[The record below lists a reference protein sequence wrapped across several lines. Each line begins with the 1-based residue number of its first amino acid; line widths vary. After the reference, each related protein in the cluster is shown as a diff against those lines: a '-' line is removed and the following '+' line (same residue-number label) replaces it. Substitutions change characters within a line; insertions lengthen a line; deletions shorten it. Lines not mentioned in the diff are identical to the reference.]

1 MSELENKTKVV
12 SPSSTDRLPEQQ
24 NINADTLLKTLN
36 SILPVDKRDLVLTG
50 KAHYGLQKEPILLQ
64 ILKDCLYVEVDNLQL
79 SKNADDN
86 NVRLA
91 TNKIKR
97 SLKSQIDTILSIL
110 ETSTNKSDNFYY
122 LLGIVIGCMSHMEQ

>member
-50 KAHYGLQKEPILLQ
+50 KAHYGLQKN
-64 ILKDCLYVEVDNLQL
+64 LY
-79 SKNADDN
+79 
-86 NVRLA
+86 
-91 TNKIKR
+91 
-97 SLKSQIDTILSIL
+97 
-110 ETSTNKSDNFYY
+110 YY
-122 LLGIVIGCMSHMEQ
+122 KY